1 MVLFLWKPHA
11 IPKTKSKICF
21 CVQDYKK
28 KKRQFGKKTRLCVER
43 NQQKTKLI
51 YMEHEDDYH
60 LKKGAIRFV
69 FFFLQNWSVAINQL
83 SQ

>member
-1 MVLFLWKPHA
+1 M
-11 IPKTKSKICF
+11 
-21 CVQDYKK
+21 
-28 KKRQFGKKTRLCVER
+28 ER

-69 FFFLQNWSVAINQL
+69 FFSPPELECSNQPIITMSVRMLETIL
-83 SQ
+83 